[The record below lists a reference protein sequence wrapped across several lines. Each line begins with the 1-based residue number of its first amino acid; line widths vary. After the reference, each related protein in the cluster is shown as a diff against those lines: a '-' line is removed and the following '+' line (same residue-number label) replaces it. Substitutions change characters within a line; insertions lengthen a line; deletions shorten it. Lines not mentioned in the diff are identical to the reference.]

1 LVYKTNPEDN
11 SPETRNR
18 GNSPSDDGDIHSSPK
33 PNKKKGLFSEIYYL
47 SEIDMENFK
56 VSFDGRK
63 FSQIKR
69 KPKEHPQKSWAVKIE
84 DHYPHVI
91 DILKIEDQFNFM
103 VNKYKEVT
111 SQDMLEKINT
121 IASRNGRMEF
131 QRGIVYNK
139 ESFGIHA
146 ETIYPWDKIDI
157 KNIVEIGLFS
167 PRQKQE
173 MALWHFLTSTKLTQ
187 KEISNKIGLSQSTIS
202 QSIAYTKKNGNI
214 KSF

>member
-1 LVYKTNPEDN
+1 
-11 SPETRNR
+11 
-18 GNSPSDDGDIHSSPK
+18 
-33 PNKKKGLFSEIYYL
+33 
-47 SEIDMENFK
+47 
-56 VSFDGRK
+56 
-63 FSQIKR
+63 
-69 KPKEHPQKSWAVKIE
+69 
-84 DHYPHVI
+84 
-91 DILKIEDQFNFM
+91 
-103 VNKYKEVT
+103 
-111 SQDMLEKINT
+111 MLEKINT